1 MTNKLKPIRVN
12 LSVKNTVLLYL
23 SWCWCSAN
31 PVPSVL
37 GDLKE
42 LNESNMWIWASY
54 LCILY
59 EVSVDC
65 LVTVTASSR
74 SLLISQCK
82 HTSTT
87 TQSRQSDKDE
97 GFRGIPTDLSWR
109 VDATTLFYKNKIKYI
124 STSNIQNVQIPKS
137 TTPEWTLHYWYQ
149 HKKHH
154 HPWPS
159 TASSYTRQVTAAT
172 WQLLPQYK

>member
-1 MTNKLKPIRVN
+1 MKPITVN
-12 LSVKNTVLLYL
+12 LSLTNTIVLYL
-23 SWCWCSAN
+23 SWCWCIAN

-59 EVSVDC
+59 EVSVVC
-65 LVTVTASSR
+65 LITVTASSR

-87 TQSRQSDKDE
+87 TQSRQWE
-97 GFRGIPTDLSWR
+97 GRALQRHPHRPIM
-109 VDATTLFYKNKIKYI
+109 ATRRNYKHRPI
-124 STSNIQNVQIPKS
+124 STREASEPAPCQVVLSQIQYYACP
-137 TTPEWTLHYWYQ
+137 
-149 HKKHH
+149 
-154 HPWPS
+154 
-159 TASSYTRQVTAAT
+159 
-172 WQLLPQYK
+172 